1 MERFHSKGLLY
12 SAFLLLLGLFFLF
25 PITSNERPFTL
36 ASPAE
41 IKPKHL
47 SAEGKPKPE
56 RLPKLIIA
64 QETDASTMDTHYVVD
79 SASASIMEHMVEPL
93 IELTPKGEIA
103 PKLAEKWEV
112 SSDATEFTLR
122 LKKGI
127 KFHDGQPFNAEAV
140 KVNFD
145 RRLDPNASTKFYF
158 LVSQIASVSVVD
170 EYIVRIKTKTPFA
183 PLLSHLAYTTNGMQ
197 SPTALK
203 RSWNKPL
210 IMPIGTGPF
219 IFKEWVPGNRV
230 VMIQNEAYWGTKPAL
245 SEVIFRA
252 MPDDASRMT
261 ALEKGAIHVATQ
273 IPPSDLAR
281 LKGNPN
287 VTILQTPSVKTIYM
301 GFNCLKEPYTDKRV
315 RQALNYAVNKEAIV
329 KHVLGGKGRVSDA
342 PIGPGIFGYT
352 PIKPYEYNIEKAKAL
367 LAEAG
372 FPEGFETTLYCTEGR
387 YYMDSSVAKA
397 VIADLGKVGVKAD
410 IKMMEWETYLSHI
423 FRGKDVADYGVY
435 MLGWSCVTGDAD
447 YGLYILFHSGEWPK
461 KGMNASFFKN
471 EKLDQLLDTARSTAN
486 PDERKKLYKEAMT
499 LIVEEAPWIFL
510 YSEIQMTGIRAN
522 VKDIIVHPIK
532 LIDARKAKVE

>member
-1 MERFHSKGLLY
+1 
-12 SAFLLLLGLFFLF
+12 
-25 PITSNERPFTL
+25 
-36 ASPAE
+36 
-41 IKPKHL
+41 
-47 SAEGKPKPE
+47 
-56 RLPKLIIA
+56 
-64 QETDASTMDTHYVVD
+64 MDTHYVVD

-93 IELTPKGEIA
+93 LELTPKGEIV

-127 KFHDGQPFNAEAV
+127 RFHDGQPFNAEAV

-170 EYIVRIKTKTPFA
+170 EYTVRIKTKTPFA
-183 PLLSHLAYTTNGMQ
+183 PLLNHLTYTTNGMQ
-197 SPTALK
+197 SPAALK

-252 MPDDASRMT
+252 MPDDVSRTT
-261 ALEKGAIHVATQ
+261 ALEKGAVHVATQ
-273 IPPSDLAR
+273 IPPSDFAR

-287 VTILQTPSVKTIYM
+287 VTILQTPSVKTFYM

-329 KHVLGGKGRVSDA
+329 KHVLGGMGRLSDA

-397 VIADLGKVGVKAD
+397 VIADLRKVGVKAD
-410 IKMMEWETYLSHI
+410 IKMMEWESYLSHI
-423 FRGKDVADYGVY
+423 FRGKDVVDYGVY

-447 YGLYILFHSGEWPK
+447 YGLYFLFHSGEWPK

-486 PDERKKLYKEAMT
+486 PGERKKLYKEAMT

-532 LIDARKAKVE
+532 LTIAKKARIE

>member
-1 MERFHSKGLLY
+1 
-12 SAFLLLLGLFFLF
+12 
-25 PITSNERPFTL
+25 
-36 ASPAE
+36 
-41 IKPKHL
+41 
-47 SAEGKPKPE
+47 
-56 RLPKLIIA
+56 
-64 QETDASTMDTHYVVD
+64 
-79 SASASIMEHMVEPL
+79 
-93 IELTPKGEIA
+93 
-103 PKLAEKWEV
+103 
-112 SSDATEFTLR
+112 
-122 LKKGI
+122 
-127 KFHDGQPFNAEAV
+127 
-140 KVNFD
+140 
-145 RRLDPNASTKFYF
+145 
-158 LVSQIASVSVVD
+158 
-170 EYIVRIKTKTPFA
+170 
-183 PLLSHLAYTTNGMQ
+183 
-197 SPTALK
+197 
-203 RSWNKPL
+203 
-210 IMPIGTGPF
+210 MPIGTGPF

-261 ALEKGAIHVATQ
+261 ALEKGAVHVATQ
-273 IPPSDLAR
+273 IPPSDFAR

-301 GFNCLKEPYTDKRV
+301 GFNCLKEPFTDKRV

-329 KHVLGGKGRVSDA
+329 KHVLGGIGRVSDA

-397 VIADLGKVGVKAD
+397 VIADLRKVGVKAD
-410 IKMMEWETYLSHI
+410 IKMMEWESYLSHI
-423 FRGKDVADYGVY
+423 FRGKDMADHGIY

-447 YGLYILFHSGEWPK
+447 YGLYFLFHSAEWPK

-486 PDERKKLYKEAMT
+486 PGERKKLYKEAMT

-532 LIDARKAKVE
+532 LTIAKKARIE

>member
-1 MERFHSKGLLY
+1 MERLHSKRLLY

-36 ASPAE
+36 SSPAE

-64 QETDASTMDTHYVVD
+64 QETDASTMDTHYVGD
-79 SASASIMEHMVEPL
+79 SASASIIEHMVEPL
-93 IELTPKGEIA
+93 LELTPKGEIV
-103 PKLAEKWEV
+103 PKLVEKWGV
-112 SSDATEFTLR
+112 SADATEFTLK

-183 PLLSHLAYTTNGMQ
+183 PLLSHLTYTTNGIQ
-197 SPTALK
+197 SPAALK

-261 ALEKGAIHVATQ
+261 ALEKGAVHVATQ

-281 LKGNPN
+281 LEGNPN

-352 PIKPYEYNIEKAKAL
+352 PIKPYEYNIKKAKAL

-423 FRGKDVADYGVY
+423 FRGKDVADHGIY

-471 EKLDQLLDTARSTAN
+471 EKLDQLLDTARSTTN
-486 PDERKKLYKEAMT
+486 SDKRKKLYKEAMT

-532 LIDARKAKVE
+532 LTIAKKARIE